1 MPIELIKIG
10 LEMFLQGQRTR
21 KIVRGEDV
29 PLHLAEDDLD
39 LIQPTGVRR
48 QPVNPDF
55 KGQRQRRNPRS
66 QLFRGMRRAVIE
78 NQMDDLQ
85 ARTQG
90 ALKQL
95 QQEGFEVGKRF
106 AAACPGE
113 GQARSDYQRTE
124 QLHRAHPFI
133 PVGDVDGHPGAAALV
148 ALTR

>member
-10 LEMFLQGQRTR
+10 LELLLQRQRTR
-21 KIVRGEDV
+21 KIVRGKNV
-29 PLHLAEDDLD
+29 TLHLAEDDLD
-39 LIQPTGVRR
+39 LIEPTGMRR

-55 KGQRQRRNPRS
+55 KGQCRRRNPQA

-95 QQEGFEVGKRF
+95 QQEGFEIGKLSP
-106 AAACPGE
+106 A
-113 GQARSDYQRTE
+113 
-124 QLHRAHPFI
+124 
-133 PVGDVDGHPGAAALV
+133 
-148 ALTR
+148 